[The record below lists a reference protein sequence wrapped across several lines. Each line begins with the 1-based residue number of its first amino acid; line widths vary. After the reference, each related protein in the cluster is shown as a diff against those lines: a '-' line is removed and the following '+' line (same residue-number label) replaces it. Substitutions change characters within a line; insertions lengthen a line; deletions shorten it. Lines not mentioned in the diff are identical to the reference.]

1 MNHTPKHIAID
12 ARIINSSTGR
22 YIERL
27 LTYLEQLDSPH
38 HYSVLV
44 LEKDKDYWKPTKS
57 NFTVVVANYKD
68 YTFGEQI
75 GFGKFL
81 RRLNPDLV
89 HFCMPQQPLAY
100 SGPAVTTIHD
110 LNLLRIKQ
118 NDDMSTAVLRSKQLV
133 FRGLLHRVI
142 ARSKHIIVPS
152 HYTAQDVLKFHKK
165 LNPDNITVTYES
177 ADLVSNT
184 PKAVPKY
191 KDTPFLLMVGRTEVY
206 KNHRGVIEAMQAM
219 LWRDPKLRLIIIGK
233 RDASSHELEKWVL
246 KNNYKNIDFFGFA
259 SDDQLAW
266 FYEHCCG
273 YIFASYMEG
282 FGLPGLEAMKH
293 GAPVASSNRTS
304 LPEVYGK
311 AAIYFNP
318 DNITEMSEVMSRLL
332 NDTQLRK
339 QLIAAGAKQVNK
351 YSWERMTKQTLAIYN
366 DALRKK

>member
-1 MNHTPKHIAID
+1 MHIAID
-12 ARIINSSTGR
+12 ARIINSTTGR
-22 YIERL
+22 YVERL
-27 LTYLEQLDSPH
+27 LTYLEKLDSPH
-38 HYSVLV
+38 QFTVLV
-44 LEKDKDYWKPTKS
+44 LEKDKNYWKPTKD
-57 NFTVVVANYKD
+57 NFAVMVADFKD

-100 SGPAVTTIHD
+100 TGQTVTTVHD

-118 NDDMSTAVLRSKQLV
+118 NDNMSTPVLRSKQLI
-133 FRGLLHRVI
+133 FRGLLHRVLT
-142 ARSKHIIVPS
+142 RSKYIIVPTR
-152 HYTAQDVLKFHKK
+152 YVADDILKFQKK
-165 LNPDNITVTYES
+165 LPREEITVTYES
-177 ADLVSNT
+177 ADLVSTT
-184 PKAVPKY
+184 PKIVSKY

-206 KNHRGVIEAMQAM
+206 KNHRGAIEAMQAM
-219 LWRDPKLRLIIIGK
+219 LWRDPKLRLVIVGK
-233 RDASSHELEKWVL
+233 RDASSHDLEKWVL
-246 KNNYKNIDFFGFA
+246 TNGYRNIDFFGFA

-266 FYEHCCG
+266 LYEHCRG

-318 DNITEMSEVMSRLL
+318 DDIGEMSEVMSRLL
-332 NDTQLRK
+332 NDSQLRK
-339 QLIAAGAKQVNK
+339 QLVTAGKKRVEK
-351 YSWERMTKQTLAIYN
+351 YSWERMAKQTLAVYN
-366 DALRKK
+366 DALKQR